1 MMPVDRAARIV
12 AGCYD
17 VHRILMEI
25 HKAEREAAEAAIWFS
40 CQSIDEGTFD
50 VASQEDVKEIIEAY
64 RKHLEA
70 AKP

>member
-25 HKAEREAAEAAIWFS
+25 HKAEREATEDAIRFMHLRYNTGGADQEPVNEA
-40 CQSIDEGTFD
+40 
-50 VASQEDVKEIIEAY
+50 IEAY

-70 AKP
+70 NQP